1 MKIEKLE
8 IDHINGNY
16 ITVQQRLNQVIEAL
30 NSITVEKI
38 REPEGKQVS
47 NLVEEKREETK
58 PCIFCDNSF
67 PNPHLDYSCNHR
79 KEEPKPCR
87 GCEIYAIKNDL
98 GYLPNIC
105 VGYCKEY
112 CATCN
117 AEDHEERCDVKHTCG
132 KEEPKPEYIDL
143 TPTFTD
149 KDCVVAPKQEE
160 PKSTLKEKI
169 LSIILPKGA
178 NKEVW
183 SIQSEMIISL
193 FKDTLLKEMEK
204 GEWEITSLEDIKE
217 IIKTL

>member
-47 NLVEEKREETK
+47 NPSEEKRGTEKKEKWK
-58 PCIFCDNSF
+58 PCTCPKGSTDCDKC
-67 PNPHLDYSCNHR
+67 D
-79 KEEPKPCR
+79 
-87 GCEIYAIKNDL
+87 G
-98 GYLPNIC
+98 
-105 VGYCKEY
+105 VEY
-112 CATCN
+112 
-117 AEDHEERCDVKHTCG
+117 VK
-132 KEEPKPEYIDL
+132 
-143 TPTFTD
+143 
-149 KDCVVAPKQEE
+149 EE
-160 PKSTLKEKI
+160 PKSTLRE
-169 LSIILPKGA
+169 SIFNIVDSNVDSDGGIGRD
-178 NKEVW
+178 V
-183 SIQSEMIISL
+183 SEEIISL